1 MSQADIL
8 PIYQHKEELLS
19 LILENDV
26 SVIVGETGSG
36 KSTLLP
42 TFLFESGFVKEDK
55 KIIAVTQPRRI
66 AAISLAEYV
75 AKLLKTKVGN
85 KVGYSVRFKT
95 EVSKNTK
102 IKYLTDGMLI
112 RECVTIKGEKS
123 PFENY
128 SVIIVDEA
136 HERSIRTDFLLGLLK
151 MELLNGSKFKVI
163 IMSATFQ
170 SSSFEQFFSSTDSCF
185 QNHSASNLKIGSYSV
200 PGRQFPV
207 HLNYLPEPE
216 LDYLEAIMITILTI
230 HFTKPKGGDILVFLP
245 GQEDIHHLYSNLT
258 NLSKK
263 IETLFEQE
271 GEISFYL
278 GKQRFQNIER
288 IRLFVQCLY
297 ASMPPEQQSKVFDIL
312 PENYRKVILST
323 NIAETSVTL
332 PNIVYVVDSGLEKL
346 KFFQS
351 NSNIDALIMREI
363 SKASSIQRAGR
374 AGRLKSGEVYRIY
387 TKQAYSNFSNLQT
400 PEILRTSLSETLL
413 ELIYILDNYNA
424 SKAKQVN
431 SSQLHNSNHSHN
443 EDHTLLNHQQQV
455 SVKKILNFPFL
466 SYPSK
471 ESILSTLK
479 FLYRLEAL
487 NKSGNITELGTKL
500 TMLPV
505 PPFLGKLIYHSI
517 EFGCTS
523 EAITLVSMLSAEC
536 LLDYCNN
543 SHQKDTNSQSLNHN
557 SNQADHNNKKRRFT
571 HNSSSRSDQ
580 SYKNCL
586 KSIMTK
592 FGDHVGLIETYNIW
606 ISLQNNL
613 PKINYKQNNISFN
626 NNYEQVNFCNS
637 IGISHTNLLRAKSI
651 REQLIDI
658 TTKIFN
664 LKTINSCTMFTN
676 FDSGTTSFGSDQN
689 QEHQKKQY
697 QEQQEQGQ
705 EQHQQENKW
714 TPFYKC
720 LAKSFWQNAAKLD
733 PSNNKQYLTEVNRQL
748 VNIHPTS
755 SISHIKEKPKWI
767 IFTDIIQTKKT
778 YIRIISAINHL
789 WLNDYCSKWFIATES
804 CSNH

>member
-1 MSQADIL
+1 MSQSDIL
-8 PIYQHKEELLS
+8 PIYQHKRDLLS
-19 LILENDV
+19 LIRENDI

-42 TFLFESGFVKEDK
+42 AFLYEDGFVQDK
-55 KIIAVTQPRRI
+55 KMIAVTQPRRI

-85 KVGYSVRFKT
+85 KVGYSVRFKS
-95 EVSKNTK
+95 EVSKYTK

-112 RECVTIKGEKS
+112 RECVTANGERS

-128 SVIIVDEA
+128 SVVIVDEA

-151 MELLNGSKFKVI
+151 MELLNGSKLKVV

-170 SSSFEQFFSSTDSCF
+170 SSNFEDFFSSISP
-185 QNHSASNLKIGSYSV
+185 QSSLPNSGVKLKTGTYSV

-207 HLNYLPEPE
+207 QLNYLTEPE
-216 LDYLEAIMITILTI
+216 LDYLEAVMITILTI
-230 HFTKPKGGDILVFLP
+230 HFSKPKGGDILVFLP

-258 NLSKK
+258 TISKQ
-263 IETLFEQE
+263 IEALFDQQ

-278 GKQRFQNIER
+278 GKQKFENIER

-297 ASMPPEQQSKVFDIL
+297 ASMPSEQQSKVFDIL

-332 PNIVYVVDSGLEKL
+332 PNIVYVIDTGLEKL

-351 NSNIDALIMREI
+351 NNNIDALVMKEI

-374 AGRLKSGEVYRIY
+374 AGRLQPGEVYRMY
-387 TKQAYSNFSNLQT
+387 TKQAYSEFMTSQT

-413 ELIYILDNYNA
+413 ELIYILNNYKTNKTQQGI
-424 SKAKQVN
+424 SN
-431 SSQLHNSNHSHN
+431 SSNS
-443 EDHTLLNHQQQV
+443 DHALLIDQQQV
-455 SVKKILNFPFL
+455 SVKKILNFPFIC
-466 SYPSK
+466 YPSK
-471 ESILSTLK
+471 DSILATLK

-523 EAITLVSMLSAEC
+523 EAITLVAMLSAEC
-536 LLDYCNN
+536 LLDYCNSNNHPKDKAYGSLQENN
-543 SHQKDTNSQSLNHN
+543 SDQVEPTK
-557 SNQADHNNKKRRFT
+557 KKRRFT
-571 HNSSSRSDQ
+571 HNSSSKNDQ
-580 SYKNCL
+580 SYKNYL
-586 KSIMTK
+586 RSIMTK
-592 FGDHVGLIETYNIW
+592 FGDHVGLIEAYNTW
-606 ISLQNNL
+606 ISLQ
-613 PKINYKQNNISFN
+613 KSSEKASNIQRNIISSS
-626 NNYEQVNFCNS
+626 NNYEQIHFCNS
-637 IGISHTNLLRAKSI
+637 IGISHTSLIRAKSI
-651 REQLIDI
+651 REQLIDV
-658 TTKIFN
+658 TTKVFN
-664 LKTINSCTMFTN
+664 LKTINSCSMFTSIKHSHPES
-676 FDSGTTSFGSDQN
+676 FESGSN
-689 QEHQKKQY
+689 
-697 QEQQEQGQ
+697 QEQQKQQNQQQ
-705 EQHQQENKW
+705 EQEQENKW
-714 TPFYKC
+714 IPFYKC
-720 LAKSFWQNAAKLD
+720 LTKSFWQNVAKLD
-733 PSNNKQYLTEVNRQL
+733 PTSNKQYLTEINREL

-755 SISHIKEKPKWI
+755 SVSHLKEKPKWI

-789 WLNDYCSKWFIATES
+789 WLNDYCSRWFISAETDPK
-804 CSNH
+804 N

>member
-1 MSQADIL
+1 MSRADML

-19 LILENDV
+19 LIRENDV

-42 TFLFESGFVKEDK
+42 AFLLEGGFVQEEK
-55 KIIAVTQPRRI
+55 KMIAVTQPRRI

-95 EVSKNTK
+95 EVSKYTK

-112 RECVTIKGEKS
+112 RECVTIKGDRS
-123 PFENY
+123 PFESY

-151 MELLNGSKFKVI
+151 MELFNGSKLKVV

-170 SSSFEQFFSSTDSCF
+170 SSCFENFFASTGS
-185 QNHSASNLKIGSYSV
+185 HSHSLSPSKLKIGSYSV

-207 HLNYLPEPE
+207 QLNYLSEPE
-216 LDYLEAIMITILTI
+216 LDYLEAVMITILTI

-245 GQEDIHHLYSNLT
+245 GQEDIHHLYLNLT
-258 NLSKK
+258 TISKK

-271 GEISFYL
+271 GEITFYL
-278 GKQRFQNIER
+278 GKQRFENIER
-288 IRLFVQCLY
+288 IRLFIQCLY
-297 ASMPPEQQSKVFDIL
+297 ASMPSEQQSKVFDVL
-312 PENYRKVILST
+312 PENYRKIILST

-351 NSNIDALIMREI
+351 NNNIDALVMREI

-374 AGRLKSGEVYRIY
+374 AGRLQPGEVYRIY
-387 TKQAYSNFSNLQT
+387 TKQAYSDFLNSQT

-413 ELIYILDNYNA
+413 ELIYVLDNYNI
-424 SKAKQVN
+424 SRKKEVNPEFETLTN
-431 SSQLHNSNHSHN
+431 SSN
-443 EDHTLLNHQQQV
+443 EDHILLNDQQQV

-487 NKSGNITELGTKL
+487 NKSGNITELGIKL

-536 LLDYCNN
+536 LLDYCNSSN
-543 SHQKDTNSQSLNHN
+543 QKDQTFGSLNEN
-557 SNQADHNNKKRRFT
+557 SDHVGPSKKKLRFT
-571 HNSSSRSDQ
+571 HNSSSKSDQ
-580 SYKNCL
+580 SYKNYL

-592 FGDHVGLIETYNIW
+592 FGDHVGLIETYNTW
-606 ISLQNNL
+606 ISLQKDSG
-613 PKINYKQNNISFN
+613 KIYHGQNNISFS
-626 NNYEQVNFCNS
+626 NNYEQINFCNS
-637 IGISHTNLLRAKSI
+637 VGISHTSLLRARSI
-651 REQLIDI
+651 REQLISI
-658 TTKIFN
+658 TRKIFN
-664 LKTINSCTMFTN
+664 LKTINSCTMFSTL
-676 FDSGTTSFGSDQN
+676 DSDSSSFSTDN
-689 QEHQKKQY
+689 N
-697 QEQQEQGQ
+697 QEQQQ
-705 EQHQQENKW
+705 EQQKEDNKW

-720 LAKSFWQNAAKLD
+720 LTKSFWQNVAKLD
-733 PSNNKQYLTEVNRQL
+733 PSSNKQYLTEVNRQL

-755 SISHIKEKPKWI
+755 SVSHLKDKPKWI

-789 WLNDYCSKWFIATES
+789 WLNDYCSKWFITTETLS
-804 CSNH
+804 KH

>member
-1 MSQADIL
+1 MSQAGIL
-8 PIYQHKEELLS
+8 PIYQHKKQLLS
-19 LILENDV
+19 LIRENDV

-42 TFLFESGFVKEDK
+42 AFLFEDGFVQEDK
-55 KIIAVTQPRRI
+55 KMIAVTQPRRI
-66 AAISLAEYV
+66 AAITLAEYV
-75 AKLLKTKVGN
+75 AKLLRTKVGN

-95 EVSKNTK
+95 EVSKYTK
-102 IKYLTDGMLI
+102 VKYLTDGMLI
-112 RECVTIKGEKS
+112 RECVTTKGERS

-128 SVIIVDEA
+128 SVVIVDEA

-151 MELLNGSKFKVI
+151 MELLNGSKLKVV

-170 SSSFEQFFSSTDSCF
+170 SSSFENFFGSIGSQTQENSC
-185 QNHSASNLKIGSYSV
+185 SKLKICTYSV

-207 HLNYLPEPE
+207 QLNYLSEPE
-216 LDYLEAIMITILTI
+216 LDYLEAVMITILTI
-230 HFTKPKGGDILVFLP
+230 HFSKPKGGDILVFLP
-245 GQEDIHHLYSNLT
+245 GQEDIHHLYFNLT
-258 NLSKK
+258 AISKK
-263 IETLFEQE
+263 IEALFEQQ

-278 GKQRFQNIER
+278 GKQKFENIER

-297 ASMPPEQQSKVFDIL
+297 ASMPSEQQSRVFDVL

-332 PNIVYVVDSGLEKL
+332 PNIVYVIDSGLEKL

-351 NSNIDALIMREI
+351 NNNIDALVMREI

-374 AGRLKSGEVYRIY
+374 AGRLRPGEVYRMY
-387 TKQAYSNFSNLQT
+387 TKQAYSEFLASQT

-413 ELIYILDNYNA
+413 ELIYVLDNYNN
-424 SKAKQVN
+424 STQLEQKRSN
-431 SSQLHNSNHSHN
+431 SSND
-443 EDHTLLNHQQQV
+443 EHTLLIDQQQV
-455 SVKKILNFPFL
+455 SVKKILNFPFIN
-466 SYPSK
+466 YPSK
-471 ESILSTLK
+471 ESIISTLK

-500 TMLPV
+500 TMLPL

-536 LLDYCNN
+536 FLDYCNSSSN
-543 SHQKDTNSQSLNHN
+543 QKDKTYGSLQENNSDQV
-557 SNQADHNNKKRRFT
+557 DPTRKKRRFT
-571 HNSSSRSDQ
+571 HNSSSRNDQ
-580 SYKNCL
+580 SYKNYL
-586 KSIMTK
+586 RSIMTK
-592 FGDHVGLIETYNIW
+592 FGDHVGLVETYNTW
-606 ISLQNNL
+606 VSLQ
-613 PKINYKQNNISFN
+613 KSSEKTNNIKRNSISSS

-637 IGISHTNLLRAKSI
+637 VGISHTNLLRAKSI
-651 REQLIDI
+651 REQLIEV

-664 LKTINSCTMFTN
+664 LKTINSCTMFSHFNHTN
-676 FDSGTTSFGSDQN
+676 PESFGSEYN
-689 QEHQKKQY
+689 QE
-697 QEQQEQGQ
+697 EQQKQQ
-705 EQHQQENKW
+705 QQENKW

-733 PSNNKQYLTEVNRQL
+733 PGSNKQYLTEVNRQL
-748 VNIHPTS
+748 VNVHPTS
-755 SISHIKEKPKWI
+755 SVSHLKEKPKWI

-789 WLNDYCSKWFIATES
+789 WLNDYCSRWFITTEAS
-804 CSNH
+804 SSH

>member
-1 MSQADIL
+1 MSQSDIL
-8 PIYQHKEELLS
+8 PIYQHKKELLS
-19 LILENDV
+19 LIRENDV

-42 TFLFESGFVKEDK
+42 AFLYEDGFVQDK
-55 KIIAVTQPRRI
+55 KMIAVTQPRRI

-95 EVSKNTK
+95 EVSKYTK
-102 IKYLTDGMLI
+102 VKYLTDGMLI
-112 RECVTIKGEKS
+112 RECVTTNGERS

-128 SVIIVDEA
+128 SVVIVDEA

-151 MELLNGSKFKVI
+151 MELLNGSKLKVV

-170 SSSFEQFFSSTDSCF
+170 SSSFEDFFSSINPQS
-185 QNHSASNLKIGSYSV
+185 QSNSEIKLKTSTYSV

-207 HLNYLPEPE
+207 QLNYLPEPE
-216 LDYLEAIMITILTI
+216 LDYLEAVMITILTI
-230 HFTKPKGGDILVFLP
+230 HFSKPKGGDILVFLP

-258 NLSKK
+258 TISKQ
-263 IETLFEQE
+263 IEALFEQQ

-278 GKQRFQNIER
+278 GKQKFENIER

-297 ASMPPEQQSKVFDIL
+297 ASMPSEQQSKVFDIL

-332 PNIVYVVDSGLEKL
+332 PNIVYVIDTGLEKL

-351 NSNIDALIMREI
+351 NNNIDALIMKEI

-374 AGRLKSGEVYRIY
+374 AGRLKPGEVYRMY
-387 TKQAYSNFSNLQT
+387 TKQAYSEFMTSQT

-413 ELIYILDNYNA
+413 ELIYVLNNYKTNIFQQDI
-424 SKAKQVN
+424 SN
-431 SSQLHNSNHSHN
+431 SSNN
-443 EDHTLLNHQQQV
+443 DHTLLINQQQV
-455 SVKKILNFPFL
+455 SVKKILNFPFI
-466 SYPSK
+466 SYPTK
-471 ESILSTLK
+471 DSILSTLK

-487 NKSGNITELGTKL
+487 NKSGNITELGIKL

-523 EAITLVSMLSAEC
+523 EAITLVAMLSAEC
-536 LLDYCNN
+536 MLDYCNSSN
-543 SHQKDTNSQSLNHN
+543 NLKYNVYGSLQENH
-557 SNQADHNNKKRRFT
+557 SDQVGPTKKKPRFT
-571 HNSSSRSDQ
+571 HNSSSRNDQ
-580 SYKNCL
+580 SYKNYL
-586 KSIMTK
+586 RSIMTK
-592 FGDHVGLIETYNIW
+592 FGDHVGLIETYNTW
-606 ISLQNNL
+606 ISLQ
-613 PKINYKQNNISFN
+613 KSSGKTNNIQGNIFSSS
-626 NNYEQVNFCNS
+626 NNYEQINFCNS
-637 IGISHTNLLRAKSI
+637 IGISHTSLLRAKSI
-651 REQLIDI
+651 REQLIDV

-664 LKTINSCTMFTN
+664 LKTINSCTMFT
-676 FDSGTTSFGSDQN
+676 SLKHSHPESFESEFN
-689 QEHQKKQY
+689 
-697 QEQQEQGQ
+697 QEQQQQ
-705 EQHQQENKW
+705 QQQENKW
-714 TPFYKC
+714 IPFYKC
-720 LAKSFWQNAAKLD
+720 LTKSFWQNVAKLD
-733 PSNNKQYLTEVNRQL
+733 PSSNKQYLTEVNRQL

-755 SISHIKEKPKWI
+755 SVSHLKEKPKWI

-789 WLNDYCSKWFIATES
+789 WLNDYCSKWFISTETNS
-804 CSNH
+804 KH